1 MDSQIKTNTEVRIMI
16 IQHNMQ
22 AMNANRMLGTVVTGQ
37 SKSTEKLSSG
47 YRINRAADDAAG
59 LSISEKMRSQIRG
72 LNQASTNAQDGISLI
87 QTAEGALNEQHAIL
101 QRMRELAIQA
111 ANGTETDDDRS
122 AVNDEITQLQ
132 EELTRISET
141 TEFNTMK
148 LLDGSLD
155 AKVEETSTSTKFT
168 ANSDAFIATVAKVS
182 SGTAGAAAT
191 ISTALSSFDK
201 TKKDTI
207 IIDGTS
213 IEIDWEKALNSAH
226 GTLDENGIKG
236 ADAATKTAAIAEDLT
251 KFVEKTI
258 NEAIENYNKDNSANV
273 NKIKVTAATGATGAV
288 FTIEGTT
295 EGTGKISIKA
305 ETGSL
310 LTQMQ
315 LDDTHTGA
323 GTATTTNNDAGYA
336 LPPAVSGGGDG
347 KIDSDKLDATATMVV
362 NINGQRVQF
371 TNTNGAVTV
380 AGATDTVGDSL
391 STVAG
396 KLQQDLRDTITQAM
410 TDANWNAGDKGWV
423 DVNKLSVTVENGA
436 LAIKYDGDEDFDIS
450 FDESYLAKTLGLNP
464 KGQQQETDTVKG
476 NGGME
481 LQIGANE
488 GQTMKFTL
496 SDMSAKSLGVDGDK
510 VDLTTQETAKKAST
524 IIDEAI
530 KKVSQARG
538 KMGAI
543 QNRLEHTIAN
553 LDTSAE
559 NMQTAESRIRDVDMA
574 EEMVTYSKNNILQQA
589 AQSMLAQANQSTQGV
604 LSLLQ

>member
-1 MDSQIKTNTEVRIMI
+1 MDSQIKTNTEVKIMI

-155 AKVEETSTSTKFT
+155 AKVDETPTNVKFT
-168 ANSDAFIATVAKVS
+168 ANSDAFKATVAKIS
-182 SGTAGAAAT
+182 SGNAGAAAT
-191 ISTALSSFDK
+191 VSTLGTFTSSAKDVITIDNVKLEVDWAEAF
-201 TKKDTI
+201 KK
-207 IIDGTS
+207 G
-213 IEIDWEKALNSAH
+213 H
-226 GTLDENGIKG
+226 GTLDEKGITG
-236 ADAATKTAAIAEDLT
+236 ATQVTAIANDLAS
-251 KFVEKTI
+251 FVEETI
-258 NEAIENYNKDNSANV
+258 NNVIDEYNKENNANV
-273 NKIKVTAATGATGAV
+273 GKIKVSHSAATAGE
-288 FTIEGTT
+288 FIMEGST
-295 EGTGKISIKA
+295 EGTGTISIKN
-305 ETGSL
+305 TSNSL
-310 LTQMQ
+310 LTLLK
-315 LDDTHTGA
+315 LDDTSTGA
-323 GTATTTNNDAGYA
+323 GNTTTTNKNAGYA
-336 LPPAVSGGGDG
+336 LPPAVAGGGDG
-347 KIDSDKLDATATMVV
+347 KLDSDKLDGTATMVV
-362 NINGQRVQF
+362 TINGQRVEH
-371 TNTNGAVTV
+371 TNTV
-380 AGATDTVGDSL
+380 AITANAATATVGW
-391 STVAG
+391 
-396 KLQQDLRDTITQAM
+396 DLDIIATNLETDLKTSIIQAIS
-410 TDANWNAGDKGWV
+410 DAKWSQGDKGWI
-423 DVNKLSVTVENGA
+423 DVTKLSVKAENGV

-450 FDESYLAKTLGLNP
+450 FDESDLAKAFGLNP
-464 KGQQQETDTVKG
+464 KGQQKETDTVKG

-524 IIDEAI
+524 VIDEAI

>member
-1 MDSQIKTNTEVRIMI
+1 MI

-347 KIDSDKLDATATMVV
+347 KIDSDKLVATATMVV

>member
-87 QTAEGALNEQHAIL
+87 QTAEGALNEQHSIL
-101 QRMRELAIQA
+101 QRMRELAVQA
-111 ANGTETDDDRS
+111 ANGTETDSDRK
-122 AVNDEITQLQ
+122 AVQDEISQLQ

-155 AKVEETSTSTKFT
+155 SKEVENATDVKFT
-168 ANSDAFIATVAKVS
+168 ANADAFEATFATVT
-182 SGTAGAAAT
+182 GTAIGGT
-191 ISTALSSFDK
+191 LTNFDK
-201 TKKDTI
+201 GVKDTI
-207 IIDGTS
+207 TIDS
-213 IEIDWEKALNSAH
+213 VALEIDWDEALKEGYA
-226 GTLDENGIKG
+226 GLTEQGIKSGAITAMG
-236 ADAATKTAAIAEDLT
+236 ADLAS
-251 KFVEKTI
+251 FVEKTI
-258 NEAIENYNKDNSANV
+258 NKEVEKYNKENNANIGTV
-273 NKIKVTAATGATGAV
+273 KVDFDSTNKT
-288 FTIEGTT
+288 FTITGTT
-295 EGTGKISIKA
+295 EGSGKINIAANTK
-305 ETGSL
+305 SL
-310 LTQMQ
+310 LTELK
-315 LDDTHTGA
+315 LDDTSAAATNKPAGYKIPDGLNPSPITTGA
-323 GTATTTNNDAGYA
+323 
-336 LPPAVSGGGDG
+336 
-347 KIDSDKLDATATMVV
+347 TMIVT
-362 NINGQRVQF
+362 INGQKVQYTTTEDITAGNDLTKTATDVLKDLGTAIDDAMAASGLTAGQKGF
-371 TNTNGAVTV
+371 IDKNDLNVTV
-380 AGATDTVGDSL
+380 KD
-391 STVAG
+391 
-396 KLQQDLRDTITQAM
+396 
-410 TDANWNAGDKGWV
+410 
-423 DVNKLSVTVENGA
+423 GA
-436 LAIKYDGDEDFDIS
+436 LAIEYTGEEEFNIS
-450 FDESYLAKTLGLNP
+450 FDESDLAKALGLNP
-464 KGQQQETDTVKG
+464 SGQKEDTSVKG

-488 GQTMKFTL
+488 GQTMTFTL

-510 VDLTTQETAKKAST
+510 VDLSTQENAKKATT

-530 KKVSQARG
+530 GKVSYARG
-538 KMGAI
+538 KMGAV

-559 NMQTAESRIRDVDMA
+559 NMQTAESRIRDLDMA
-574 EEMVTYSKNNILQQA
+574 KEMVTYSKNNILQQA

>member
-1 MDSQIKTNTEVRIMI
+1 MDSQIKTNTEVKIMI

-155 AKVEETSTSTKFT
+155 AKVDETPTNVKFT
-168 ANSDAFIATVAKVS
+168 ANSDAFKATVAKIS
-182 SGTAGAAAT
+182 SGNAGAAAT
-191 ISTALSSFDK
+191 VSTLAAFASAAKDVITIDNVKLEVDWAEAL
-201 TKKDTI
+201 KK
-207 IIDGTS
+207 G
-213 IEIDWEKALNSAH
+213 H
-226 GTLDENGIKG
+226 GTLDEKGITG
-236 ADAATKTAAIAEDLT
+236 ATQVTAIANDLAS
-251 KFVEKTI
+251 FVEETI
-258 NEAIENYNKDNSANV
+258 NNVIDEYNKENNANV
-273 NKIKVTAATGATGAV
+273 GKIKVSHSAATAGE
-288 FTIEGTT
+288 FIMEGST
-295 EGTGKISIKA
+295 EGTGTIGIK
-305 ETGSL
+305 TTTNSL
-310 LTQMQ
+310 LTLLK
-315 LDDTHTGA
+315 LDDTSTGA
-323 GTATTTNNDAGYA
+323 GNTTTTNKNAGYA

-347 KIDSDKLDATATMVV
+347 KLDSDKLDTTATMVV
-362 NINGQRVQF
+362 TINGQRVEH
-371 TNTNGAVTV
+371 TNTV
-380 AGATDTVGDSL
+380 AITANAATATVGW
-391 STVAG
+391 
-396 KLQQDLRDTITQAM
+396 DLDTIATNLETDLKTSITQAIS
-410 TDANWNAGDKGWV
+410 DAKWSQGDKGWI
-423 DVNKLSVTVENGA
+423 DVTKLSVKAENGV

-450 FDESYLAKTLGLNP
+450 FDESDLAKAFGLNP
-464 KGQQQETDTVKG
+464 KGQQKETDTVKG

-524 IIDEAI
+524 VIDEAI